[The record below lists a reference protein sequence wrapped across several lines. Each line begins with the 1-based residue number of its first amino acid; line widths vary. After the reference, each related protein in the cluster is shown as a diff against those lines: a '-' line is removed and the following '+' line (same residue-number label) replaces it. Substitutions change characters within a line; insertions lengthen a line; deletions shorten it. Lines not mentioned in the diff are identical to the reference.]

1 MTPANVSQFP
11 HNRSNLLFATIFQR
25 CKAFYVGFLVSKRA
39 NGTTKLQYI
48 ERGWF
53 NVTGPLVNRNGFK
66 LEDTLVLIL
75 TEGFSFGFICGN
87 SLVTR
92 ADVGGVDATI
102 SSVPLPA
109 ASVFHWRRPP
119 FICAGGVEVTRG
131 KMSLIVTSLS
141 SSSESESLCFIIS
154 MPVPTCFFMA
164 PQASSSSKSSS
175 IASDE
180 DGLRYKGARTILKQ
194 HHRKKAKFIR
204 GMQCC
209 SEVYLTKRNFVKT

>member
-1 MTPANVSQFP
+1 MSRNFPTIRATYCLRQFFNV
-11 HNRSNLLFATIFQR
+11 ATY
-25 CKAFYVGFLVSKRA
+25 FYVGFHVSKWA
-39 NGTTKLQYI
+39 NGTTKLQDI

-53 NVTGPLVNRNGFK
+53 NVTGPLVNRNSFELEKTLTAGFC
-66 LEDTLVLIL
+66 
-75 TEGFSFGFICGN
+75 FGFICGN

-102 SSVPLPA
+102 PSVPRPS

-131 KMSLIVTSLS
+131 KMSLIVTSLL
-141 SSSESESLCFIIS
+141 SSSESESLYFIIS
-154 MPVPTCFFMA
+154 VPVPTCFFMA